1 MNTPEWKRIQ
11 HVSLTRPPGSH
22 DEARAF
28 YGGVLGLH
36 EIEVPVSLRE
46 HDLIWY
52 AVGPDEIHLVA
63 QENADNTGSARHLC
77 LQVSDLNVV
86 RERLVLAGVEMWDA
100 TPIPGRPRLFCRD
113 PFGNAIELT
122 EIDDA

>member
-22 DEARAF
+22 VEARAF
-28 YGGVLGLH
+28 YGDVLGLR
-36 EIEVPVSLRE
+36 EIDVPASLR
-46 HDLIWY
+46 HQDLIWY
-52 AVGPDEIHLVA
+52 AVGADEIHLVA

-77 LQVSDLNVV
+77 LQVGALSEV
-86 RERLVLAGVEMWDA
+86 RDRLASAGVETWNA

-122 EIDDA
+122 EINGA

>member
-1 MNTPEWKRIQ
+1 MTTPHWKRIQ

-28 YGGVLGLH
+28 YGGVLGLD
-36 EIEVPVSLRE
+36 EIAVPASLRQL
-46 HDLIWY
+46 DLIWY
-52 AVGPDEIHLVA
+52 AVGADEIHLVA
-63 QENADNTGSARHLC
+63 QENPDNTGSARHFC
-77 LQVSDLNVV
+77 LQVGDLREV
-86 RERLVLAGVEMWDA
+86 RERLASADVETWNA

>member
-1 MNTPEWKRIQ
+1 MKIPEWKRIQ

-28 YGGVLGLH
+28 YGDVLGLQ
-36 EIEVPVSLRE
+36 EIEVPASLRQN
-46 HDLIWY
+46 DLIWY

-63 QENADNTGSARHLC
+63 EENPDNTGSARHLC
-77 LQVSDLNVV
+77 LQVGDLGEL
-86 RERLVLAGVEMWDA
+86 RARLASTGVETWNA

-122 EIDDA
+122 EINGA